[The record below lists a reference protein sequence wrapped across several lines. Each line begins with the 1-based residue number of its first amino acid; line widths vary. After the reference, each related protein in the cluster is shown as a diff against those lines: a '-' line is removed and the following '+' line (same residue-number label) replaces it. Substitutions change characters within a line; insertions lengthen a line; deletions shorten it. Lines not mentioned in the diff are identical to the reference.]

1 MARRTTVR
9 TPEEINLQLSHR
21 QKVRNAQNRRYRKA
35 HLQQV
40 KRKEMR
46 ARRKRRAGTFTAQ
59 TSIGRRTAAQ
69 LQRAGLSI
77 ITKASLTRP
86 PLAYVDAQGHVWR
99 EDLRSA
105 EQLIADWKNQQ
116 KQKGHHL

>member
-1 MARRTTVR
+1 MARHPTIR
-9 TPEEINLQLSHR
+9 TPEQLARRLTHR
-21 QKVRNAQNRRYRKA
+21 RQVRNEQNRRYRKA

-46 ARRKRRAGTFTAQ
+46 ARRKTRTGTFTAQ
-59 TSIGRRTAAQ
+59 SSLGRRTAAQ
-69 LQRAGLSI
+69 LKRVGLSI

-86 PLAYVDAQGHVWR
+86 PLAYIDAQGRVWR

-105 EQLIADWKNQQ
+105 EQLIQDWQLEQ
-116 KQKGHHL
+116 KKKGHRR